1 VPYRV
6 FNDSCQTCVWRKKA
20 VELCSLRECG
30 YFIFG
35 PDTRPRMNQ
44 FFRQLLKRQGVKS
57 TLYLIIALILIDT
70 AFTYSYKLALN
81 ENIEVQK
88 KLDEILTSKGTIISN
103 LNNIDMSLRGYLLVQ
118 NEAFLG
124 TYEKIKSQSRPTM
137 RFLDKQLPSIGIDA
151 SVLTNMN
158 KMLDNYFDLMDEV
171 VGLSKAGAM
180 EDALKI
186 IKADHGTAVWETYM
200 KLSGVVDPV
209 ITEQKDA
216 AQKKYADLLDLNLIF
231 QSILLLI
238 GIPTL
243 IYTIINLSRSEARR
257 KNLFEQLDRQNRSLI
272 FDSNKPTDIQDEDRV
287 IGDIIGNLNKAA
299 TFIKNIAQGNYEVK
313 WDGFSHSGSEVNRHN
328 ISGELLQ
335 MRDEMKKK
343 REEGI
348 RQQWVSEGLNKVSEI
363 IRDHQTNFEMLCEK
377 TVAFIVKY
385 LKAQQGGLFVL
396 NEEDESDPHIA
407 LVCCYAFDKKKFVT
421 KRVEIGNG
429 LLGQAFL
436 EGEPI
441 YLTDVPQDYI
451 RITSGLGEA
460 NPRCLT
466 IYPMKHNDTVVA
478 LIEIAS
484 FTPNDQYALDFLGN
498 ACKSIAASVI
508 AIQSNAK
515 TKLLLEKSQQQA
527 EEMRAQE
534 EEMRQNMEEL
544 EATQEE
550 MKRRE
555 IDLKNNI
562 SKYERSNAA

>member
-1 VPYRV
+1 M
-6 FNDSCQTCVWRKKA
+6 K
-20 VELCSLRECG
+20 
-30 YFIFG
+30 
-35 PDTRPRMNQ
+35 Q
-44 FFRQLLKRQGVKS
+44 FFKHLLKRQGVKGA
-57 TLYLIIALILIDT
+57 LYMIIALILIDT
-70 AFTYSYKLALN
+70 AFTYRYKLALN
-81 ENIEVQK
+81 ENIDVQQR
-88 KLDEILTSKGTIISN
+88 LDEISASKGTIISN

-118 NEAFLG
+118 NDAFLG

-137 RFLDKQLPSIGIDA
+137 RFLDKQLPTIGIHA
-151 SVLTNMN
+151 TVLNDMN

-171 VGLSKAGAM
+171 VVLSKAGGM

-186 IKADHGTAVWETYM
+186 IKEDHGTAVWETYM

-209 ITEQKDA
+209 IAEHKAT
-216 AQKKYADLLDLNLIF
+216 AQKTYTDLLDLNLIF
-231 QSILLLI
+231 QSVLLLI

-243 IYTIINLSRSEARR
+243 AYTVVNLTRTQAKRVS
-257 KNLFEQLDRQNRSLI
+257 LFEQLDKQNRTLI

-287 IGDIIGNLNKAA
+287 ISDIIGNLNKAA
-299 TFIKNIAQGNYEVK
+299 TFIKNIAQGNYDVK
-313 WDGFSHSGSEVNRHN
+313 WDGFSQSGSEINRHN

-343 REEGI
+343 REEGV

-363 IRDHQTNFEMLCEK
+363 IRDHQTNFDVLCEK

-407 LVCCYAFDKKKFVT
+407 LVCCYAFDKKKFVS

-436 EGEPI
+436 EGEPV
-441 YLTDVPQDYI
+441 YLTEVPQDYV

-460 NPRCLT
+460 NPKCLT

-515 TKLLLEKSQQQA
+515 TKILLEKSQQQA

-555 IDLKNNI
+555 IDLRNNI
-562 SKYERSNAA
+562 SKYERPTAA